1 MTFDGR
7 RPLMKDDLGWI
18 PALRSFFFDKRKEEF
33 YHSNLLCLLVI
44 VQGGRQSGLIFYRM
58 WLGLEFRKM
67 SESKA

>member
-18 PALRSFFFDKRKEEF
+18 PALRSFFFDKKKEEF

-44 VQGGRQSGLIFYRM
+44 VHSGLIFYKM
-58 WLGLEFRKM
+58 WFGLEFRKM